1 MFEKINVLFSKC
13 IFYVVSFDL
22 SNEKTLQMLMKID
35 ELNIKKPMNYIFY
48 EQLGSGLSSQSCL
61 YFQGF
66 WASGLLNGCLVV

>member
-13 IFYVVSFDL
+13 IFYAVSFDL

-48 EQLGSGLSSQSCL
+48 E
-61 YFQGF
+61 
-66 WASGLLNGCLVV
+66 